1 MPTFR
6 ARFIALALVPFGAAA
21 ADGALDE
28 TFGDQAPV
36 AFLGGTAA
44 ATMACTCRR
53 APSSRRCREA
63 MSSRAFGNGQ
73 TSSSTTASSLPDMTI
88 ASTIRGLLAAV
99 AIALAHSTQADDA
112 VVGNG
117 GVASCTEAALD
128 AALGE
133 LYPGANFPGGNLTF
147 DCGPLP
153 ATIPLTSR
161 KTLTGATIVD
171 GGGRVTLDGQDSTGL
186 LAINGAQSQV
196 EIRGLT
202 LRRGRAF
209 ASHGG
214 AIQMGAATSV
224 LIADSTI
231 QESLAQGS
239 GGAIHVEA
247 GAGLRIERSQFIGN
261 LAGFGGAI
269 ASSSPLTV
277 LDSLFSD
284 NRTTAVDGEGGAI
297 QIWFARLD
305 AERTQFVGNQANQGG
320 ALALRGAGDDYA
332 RLIDS
337 EFRENRAFGDGG
349 AIVLY
354 DGAVAGGA
362 DVRFIGNRA
371 DSGAALSLRGGA
383 TGAGTPRSVLN
394 RALFT
399 DCTFEENVAD
409 NAGGVAFVFGPPPGF
424 GGALAQLA
432 MDRCSL
438 VGNLA
443 LTGGAIYSRGQVL
456 LEDTRFERNA
466 ASLGGAMT
474 LQSTFAVG
482 DTDFTAYTQLRHVV
496 FRQNSSTT
504 AGGAIYASSHLPIYE
519 GVQFEGNTSVQGG
532 AIYQQGFTPPMQTAS
547 FVDNVALDAGG
558 AIYARNTGSIQLY
571 NLVFSGNRAENVG
584 GQGGDLAIE
593 SNGAPGTL
601 TSQVQLSH
609 ASLMDGVG
617 DSGASLYL
625 VDAQSD
631 LTLRNSIVFGASG
644 PTCGGPG
651 TILSAGWNFMPAD
664 CGPTQATDVA
674 VATRAALQLH
684 PLSNNVGSVAAF
696 VPMAGSP
703 LIDHAECTSGRTVD
717 ARGQVAPV
725 DGDADLDARCDSGAV
740 ERQGHEI
747 PPAFV
752 LFADGF
758 ESRND

>member
-1 MPTFR
+1 
-6 ARFIALALVPFGAAA
+6 
-21 ADGALDE
+21 
-28 TFGDQAPV
+28 
-36 AFLGGTAA
+36 
-44 ATMACTCRR
+44 MA
-53 APSSRRCREA
+53 
-63 MSSRAFGNGQ
+63 
-73 TSSSTTASSLPDMTI
+73 I
-88 ASTIRGLLAAV
+88 ASKIRGLLAVV
-99 AIALAHSTQADDA
+99 AFVLAHGAHADDA

-128 AALGE
+128 VALGQ
-133 LYPGANFPGGNLTF
+133 LYPGANFPGGHLTF

-153 ATIPLTSR
+153 ATIALTSR

-171 GGGRVTLDGQDSTGL
+171 GGGKVTLDGQDSTGL
-186 LAINGAQSQV
+186 LAITGAQSQV
-196 EIRGLT
+196 EVRGLT

-214 AIQMGAATSV
+214 AIRMGADTSV
-224 LIADSTI
+224 LIADSTVRD
-231 QESLAQGS
+231 SLAQGS
-239 GGAIHVEA
+239 GGAVHVEA

-269 ASSSPLTV
+269 ASNGPLTV

-305 AERTQFVGNQANQGG
+305 AERTQFVGNQADQGG

-332 RLIDS
+332 RLIDA
-337 EFRENRAFGDGG
+337 EFRDNRAFADGG

-371 DSGAALSLRGGA
+371 DSGAALSLRGFA

-399 DCTFEENVAD
+399 DCSFEDNEAD
-409 NAGGVAFVFGPPPGF
+409 SAGGVAFVFGPPPGF
-424 GGALAQLA
+424 GGALGQLA

-438 VGNLA
+438 TGNLA
-443 LTGGAIYSRGQVL
+443 PSGGAIYSRGQVL

-466 ASLGGAMT
+466 GALGGAMT
-474 LQSTFAVG
+474 LQTTFAIG
-482 DTDFTAYTQLRHVV
+482 DTDFTAYTQLRNVV

-504 AGGAIYASSHLPIYE
+504 AGGAIYASSHLPFYE
-519 GVQFEGNTSVQGG
+519 GVRFEGNRSVQGG
-532 AIYQQGFTPPMQTAS
+532 AIYQQGFTPPITTAS
-547 FVDNVALDAGG
+547 FVDNVATDAGG

-571 NLVFSGNRAENVG
+571 NLVFSGNRATDVG

-593 SNGAPGTL
+593 SNGVPGTL
-601 TSQVQLSH
+601 TSQLQLSH
-609 ASLMDGVG
+609 ASLLDGVG

-651 TILSAGWNFMPAD
+651 AIFSAGWNFMPAD
-664 CGPTQATDVA
+664 CGPTQASDVA
-674 VATRAALQLH
+674 IATRAALQLH
-684 PLSNNVGSVAAF
+684 PLSNNVGAIAAF

-703 LIDHAECTSGRTVD
+703 LVDHAECVSGRTTD
-717 ARGQVAPV
+717 ARGQAAPV
-725 DGDADLDARCDSGAV
+725 DGDGDSNARCDSGAI
-740 ERQGHEI
+740 ERQLSEI